1 MSGTSSGLP
10 GPGLG
15 GVGGSFGALGMH
27 GSISPTHL
35 NALSLCH
42 SDSKS
47 GSPFPG
53 PELHLCLYIKISRG
67 MNTVHNGLSFSE
79 GFLMDMTFS
88 FLSTIVVCVHDREQA
103 RTFQQITSGNCL
115 KASYP
120 ELGRGSS
127 ASSQLGMG
135 PSVHA
140 HGSFELSGKSHH
152 TAWAHGAMIRYWV
165 ARPEASRRAWASSG

>member
-1 MSGTSSGLP
+1 
-10 GPGLG
+10 
-15 GVGGSFGALGMH
+15 
-27 GSISPTHL
+27 
-35 NALSLCH
+35 
-42 SDSKS
+42 
-47 GSPFPG
+47 
-53 PELHLCLYIKISRG
+53 

-79 GFLMDMTFS
+79 GFLMDMT

-140 HGSFELSGKSHH
+140 HGSFELSGQLNSNSGICPQK
-152 TAWAHGAMIRYWV
+152 
-165 ARPEASRRAWASSG
+165 SSGSVIIRTCLGGQAIVPQFGGSGGHFSDVFCIHEPYCTSLGGVTSGKS